1 MKMTGSR
8 VLALTA
14 ALTASSIFRESM
26 CFSRY
31 CCTDISCFFFLVLLC
46 ISFEIY
52 NVCARNG
59 FKIFLKNLFLY
70 WKSGNLGSWERERE
84 REREMSPNFA
94 DLVSGLGIGNLN
106 SQETLLRY
114 NLNLK
119 TLAVRSS
126 RGLRTFNSSL
136 LWLAT
141 QFMKDHRNTE
151 KKFSY
156 GKC

>member
-1 MKMTGSR
+1 MKISTKIKLERIHIIRCFMHFLGNQTEAREREREGITMKMTGSGL
-8 VLALTA
+8 LALTA
-14 ALTASSIFRESM
+14 ALTASSIFRESV

-84 REREMSPNFA
+84 LSPKFA
-94 DLVSGLGIGNLN
+94 ALVFGLGLGNLN
-106 SQETLLRY
+106 YRHCWGPF
-114 NLNLK
+114 
-119 TLAVRSS
+119 VR
-126 RGLRTFNSSL
+126 
-136 LWLAT
+136 A
-141 QFMKDHRNTE
+141 
-151 KKFSY
+151 
-156 GKC
+156 

>member
-84 REREMSPNFA
+84 REMSPNFA

-119 TLAVRSS
+119 TFAVRSS

-141 QFMKDHRNTE
+141 QFMKDHRNSE
-151 KKFSY
+151 KKISY